1 MRKVF
6 LWLAALV
13 AVCAFAGP
21 AAAARHVPGEVLAV
35 FKGEEGTKV
44 MASSLHLGREAFR
57 AASLAAAV
65 GARVEETYAELSEAG
80 NGVFVLLKSDVL
92 SPEALTARLL
102 KREDVLAAS
111 PNFIVRASVTEPND
125 PFYASGAL
133 WNLKAIRAPEAWDT
147 TTGRGDVCVAVLDTG
162 IDYTALELAP
172 NFRRDLSRNFY
183 KDGGTS
189 RADPEAY
196 ADRNGHG
203 THVAGTI
210 GAAGNNGRGVTGVN
224 WSVGLI
230 SLRTL
235 GPDGSGPV
243 SGIVDA
249 LNFLTKRLKVDA
261 SLKVAAVNL
270 SFNWFSSMPPTLAN
284 QRKDPV
290 WRAFKALDSL
300 NRTVIVTSAGNDGL
314 EVGVPAPADGPK
326 GADGTPAYE
335 RGDYVYSSSYRGI
348 HNLIVVGA
356 SSQNGSLANFS
367 NWSRNFVDVAA
378 PGVSILSTTIAAY
391 EHSTRVGDG
400 TVMATMNGTSMA
412 APHVAGAAA
421 LLKAA
426 DPARTAYQVRTALLH
441 GAAVKSVLVGKVAG
455 ERFLDLKG
463 ALDYQA
469 AHPEL
474 ASEAPR
480 TEYDE
485 RIKGADGTSS
495 SGGAGCDAAGLAAM
509 GWGLAARLAVV
520 GRRR

>member
-6 LWLAALV
+6 LRLAAL
-13 AVCAFAGP
+13 AAACAFAGP
-21 AAAARHVPGEVLAV
+21 AAAARHIPGEVLAV

-44 MASSLHLGREAFR
+44 VASSLHLGREAFR

-80 NGVFVLLKSDVL
+80 NAVFVLLKSDAL

-111 PNFIVRASVTEPND
+111 PNHIAQVSATEPND
-125 PFYASGAL
+125 PFYVTGAL

-162 IDYTALELAP
+162 IDDTALELAP
-172 NFRRDLSRNFY
+172 NFRRDLSHNFY
-183 KDGGTS
+183 KDAGAS

-210 GAAGNNGRGVTGVN
+210 GAVGNNGRGVVGVN

-230 SLRTL
+230 SLRAM
-235 GPDGSGPV
+235 GPDGAGPK
-243 SGIVDA
+243 SGILDA
-249 LNFLTKRLKVDA
+249 LNFLTQRLKEDA

-270 SFNWFSSMPPTLAN
+270 SLNWFSPVVPTLAN

-300 NRTVIVTSAGNDGL
+300 NRTVIVMSAGNDGL

-326 GADGTPAYE
+326 GADGEPAYSK
-335 RGDYVYSSSYRGI
+335 GDYVYGSSYKGI

-356 SSQNGSLANFS
+356 SSRDSSLAGFS
-367 NWSRNFVDVAA
+367 NWSRDFVDVAA
-378 PGVSILSTTIAAY
+378 PGMSILSTTIFAGEEGPIRA
-391 EHSTRVGDG
+391 EDG
-400 TVMATMNGTSMA
+400 TVMGVMDGTSMA

-426 DPARTAYQVRTALLH
+426 DPTRTAYQVRTALLQ
-441 GAAVKSVLVGKVAG
+441 GAASKSVLMGKVAG
-455 ERFLDLKG
+455 GRFLDLRG

-474 ASEAPR
+474 APEAPR

-485 RIKGADGTSS
+485 QGTAPSSKG
-495 SGGAGCDAAGLAAM
+495 GGGCDAAGLGAL
-509 GWGLAARLAVV
+509 GWGLAVLLAVG

>member
-6 LWLAALV
+6 LRLAAL
-13 AVCAFAGP
+13 AAACAFAGP
-21 AAAARHVPGEVLAV
+21 AAAARHVPGQVLAV

-44 MASSLHLGREAFR
+44 VASSLHLGREAFR

-80 NGVFVLLKSDVL
+80 NGVFVLLKSDAL
-92 SPEALTARLL
+92 SPEALTERLL
-102 KREDVLAAS
+102 KRADVLAAS
-111 PNFIVRASVTEPND
+111 PNYIARTSVTEPND
-125 PFYASGAL
+125 PFYLTGAL

-162 IDYTALELAP
+162 IDDTALELTS

-183 KDGGTS
+183 KDAGAS
-189 RADPEAY
+189 KADPEAY

-210 GAAGNNGRGVTGVN
+210 GAVGNNGRGVVGVN

-230 SLRTL
+230 SLRAM
-235 GPDGSGPV
+235 GPDGTGPG
-243 SGIVDA
+243 SAILDA
-249 LNFLTKRLKVDA
+249 LNFLTQLLKEDA
-261 SLKVAAVNL
+261 SLKVAAINL
-270 SFNWFSSMPPTLAN
+270 SLNWFSPMAPTLAN
-284 QRKDPV
+284 QRKDPM

-326 GADGTPAYE
+326 GTDGTPEYD
-335 RGDYVYSSSYRGI
+335 RGDYVYGSSYKGI

-356 SSQNGSLANFS
+356 SSRDISLARFS
-367 NWSRNFVDVAA
+367 NWSRDFVDVAA
-378 PGVSILSTTIAAY
+378 PGVPILSTTIAAF
-391 EHSTRVGDG
+391 ENSTRAEDG
-400 TVMATMNGTSMA
+400 TVVGVMGGTSMA

-426 DPARTAYQVRTALLH
+426 DPARTAYQVRTALIR
-441 GAAVKSVLVGKVAG
+441 GAAAKSVLVGKVAEG
-455 ERFLDLKG
+455 RFLDLKG

-485 RIKGADGTSS
+485 RVGDAGDASS
-495 SGGAGCDAAGLAAM
+495 SGGAGCDAMGLGAL
-509 GWGLAARLAVV
+509 GWGLAVLLAV
-520 GRRR
+520 GARRR